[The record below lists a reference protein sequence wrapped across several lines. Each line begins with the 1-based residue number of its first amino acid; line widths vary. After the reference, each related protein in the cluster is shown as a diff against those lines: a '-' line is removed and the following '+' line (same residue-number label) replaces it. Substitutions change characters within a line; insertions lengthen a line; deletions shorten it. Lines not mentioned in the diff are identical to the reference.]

1 MWGYRTCRVAGVRA
15 LRALVRPSHPHVG
28 LLFRVW
34 ATPPMY
40 GTGVP
45 RAEQAARVREKGCS
59 PTPGSL
65 QCAQARYFEPG
76 PSHPHVG
83 LLFRVWA
90 TPPMYGT
97 GGPRAGQAARVRDR
111 RPACG
116 TGGPRAGHVGVQVVV
131 ACGQSTFALVAD
143 GVVHPIGWHC
153 NPPDWVQRP
162 LTGAALP
169 NGCSASRVT
178 AALPIVQVPV
188 GGGPPARSPHASLR
202 LGVVDLEARPGPAA
216 APGHRFCPRVPQ
228 PSLLLPS
235 EPGGCCGGMRQ
246 AVAVFDRCG
255 IAK

>member
-15 LRALVRPSHPHVG
+15 LVR
-28 LLFRVW
+28 
-34 ATPPMY
+34 
-40 GTGVP
+40 
-45 RAEQAARVREKGCS
+45 
-59 PTPGSL
+59 
-65 QCAQARYFEPG
+65 

-97 GGPRAGQAARVRDR
+97 GGPRAGQVARVRNRRPACGRRGAALHQACRNARKLAMWSLGLLIRTWACCSESGQPRPCTGQAARVRNR

-116 TGGPRAGHVGVQVVV
+116 THWSPS
-131 ACGQSTFALVAD
+131 CF
-143 GVVHPIGWHC
+143 
-153 NPPDWVQRP
+153 
-162 LTGAALP
+162 
-169 NGCSASRVT
+169 
-178 AALPIVQVPV
+178 VQVPV

-202 LGVVDLEARPGPAA
+202 LGVIDLEARPGPAA

>member
-1 MWGYRTCRVAGVRA
+1 MGFVLCVLWC
-15 LRALVRPSHPHVG
+15 G
-28 LLFRVW
+28 LLIRTW
-34 ATPPMY
+34 ACCSESGQPRPR
-40 GTGVP
+40 TG
-45 RAEQAARVREKGCS
+45 QAARVRKKGYS
-59 PTPGSL
+59 PTPGSP
-65 QCAQARYFEPG
+65 QCAQARYVEPG

-97 GGPRAGQAARVRDR
+97 GGPRAEQAARVRNR

-116 TGGPRAGHVGVQVVV
+116 TRWSPS
-131 ACGQSTFALVAD
+131 CF
-143 GVVHPIGWHC
+143 
-153 NPPDWVQRP
+153 
-162 LTGAALP
+162 
-169 NGCSASRVT
+169 
-178 AALPIVQVPV
+178 VQVPV
-188 GGGPPARSPHASLR
+188 GGGPPARSPHARLR

-216 APGHRFCPRVPQ
+216 ALGHRFCPRVPQ